1 MHPLKV
7 EKRLGIYM
15 DHAHANMV
23 EYINGTNES
32 KLIES
37 KFTHQQK
44 EHDLVKSEK
53 LMHNQ
58 EDQEQSEYYKAIAND
73 IKNFDEVLLF
83 GPTEAKA
90 ELHNKLNT
98 DHRFAKIKIV
108 VKPSDKLTITEMH
121 NFVREYY
128 AHH

>member
-1 MHPLKV
+1 MHSVKT
-7 EKRLGIYM
+7 EKRMGVYM
-15 DHAHANMV
+15 DHAQANLV

-37 KFTHQQK
+37 KFTHEQR
-44 EHDLVKSEK
+44 EHGLGKSEK

-58 EDQEQSEYYKAIAND
+58 EDHGHSEYYKAITEA
-73 IKNFDEVLLF
+73 IRHYDEVLLF

-90 ELHNKLNT
+90 ELHNKLNA
-98 DHRFAKIKIV
+98 DHHFARIKVV
-108 VKPSDKLTITEMH
+108 VKPSDKLSETQIHT
-121 NFVREYY
+121 FVREYF